1 MDQGDGPRLD
11 FAFSWHSSG
20 FFVMKKLRECRT
32 KSSICVVGCNVTQVL
47 QWGGPHPLNA
57 GIHLIPP
64 VYIAVIFPS
73 VMTPKSRKEIGWPP
87 LHCACCG
94 GAWQISTLQKCW
106 ISMDVCLIKTAWP
119 FPDLASRRLWHNGTF
134 IRLSGR
140 DSFSSD
146 LLYSPDATVYLI
158 QFHTSFNTASFASHL
173 NQPYKYTVWLRK
185 A

>member
-1 MDQGDGPRLD
+1 MMSPR
-11 FAFSWHSSG
+11 WHRELHGHVRWSKIG
-20 FFVMKKLRECRT
+20 RYFQLTQFRILVMKKRRECGT

-57 GIHLIPP
+57 GIHLILP

-73 VMTPKSRKEIGWPP
+73 IMTPISQQEIGWPP

-119 FPDLASRRLWHNGTF
+119 FPDLASRRLWYNGTF

-146 LLYSPDATVYLI
+146 LLFSPDSTVYLI
-158 QFHTSFNTASFASHL
+158 ITPFYAF
-173 NQPYKYTVWLRK
+173 WI
-185 A
+185 